1 MNRLQTVLAAAA
13 VFAGAAGAAAA
24 QAPAAAAASGR
35 QCFSPGQVTA
45 VQPVGDKQV
54 NIRVGNRDVYR
65 IDLAQPCHQLR
76 QPQRV
81 ITVRP
86 LASGV
91 SVCSGADFVLAAEV
105 SGFSEQC
112 AVSSITK
119 LTPDQV
125 ASLPNRERP

>member
-1 MNRLQTVLAAAA
+1 MTRHQTLLAVAALA
-13 VFAGAAGAAAA
+13 LAGAATTASA
-24 QAPAAAAASGR
+24 QGQSTPGR
-35 QCFSPGQVTA
+35 QCFSPTRVTA

-65 IDLAQPCHQLR
+65 IDLAVPCNQLR

-91 SVCSGADFVLAAEV
+91 SVCSSADFVLGAEV
-105 SGFSEQC
+105 NGFTEQC

-125 ASLPNRERP
+125 AALPNRERP